1 VDGEVVIDLFV
12 EVVAGLEELHHFKVV
27 LVRIDYLIVDHSRI
41 VQKDF
46 IVVLAQTQAHH
57 LGVSLDIVELVDI
70 NRVPLIINDIEHPQS
85 LAPATGLSFNE
96 IAYQPYIL
104 FGQVNRVLLIG
115 V

>member
-1 VDGEVVIDLFV
+1 MVIDLFV

-70 NRVPLIINDIEHPQS
+70 NRVPLIINDIEHPQP

-96 IAYQPYIL
+96 IAYHPDIL
-104 FGQVNRVLLIG
+104 LLKLNRLLLIR